1 MNAMSA
7 LEEIMEPLRGLVEN
21 NLSMVCNSVFNC
33 LSSNKPEIK
42 EKSEELTSLLLEQ
55 VEMQSMLQYLSHGVM
70 YSLPKS
76 RVYLLNKLKDKLEE
90 IHEKRKQLLFK
101 YVFPLMN
108 KLMEEYKSEMIPSMI
123 GCFNRLYDC
132 MGNQM
137 YSHLTKF
144 K

>member
-1 MNAMSA
+1 M
-7 LEEIMEPLRGLVEN
+7 I
-21 NLSMVCNSVFNC
+21 CNSVFNC

-42 EKSEELTSLLLEQ
+42 DKSEELTSILFEQ
-55 VEMQSMLQYLSHGVM
+55 VEMQNLLQYITHGIL

-76 RVYLLNKLKDKLEE
+76 RVYLLNKLKEKTDE
-90 IHEKRKQLLFK
+90 IHEKKKQLLFK

-108 KLMEEYKSEMIPSMI
+108 KLMDEYKSEMIPSMI
-123 GCFNRLYDC
+123 AFFNKLYDC

-144 K
+144 KEVKELVNR